1 MHTQSLAPV
10 AEHTR
15 RGLRW
20 QFGGLVLSLATVLL
34 ATASARTNPYSALL
48 VLVCGL
54 GVVVA
59 SRGFR
64 AAGRLLQIVQ
74 PPSPRWV
81 SRIAT
86 VTLVGGPLIAAFGAW
101 LLFRYWHQAP

>member
-1 MHTQSLAPV
+1 M
-10 AEHTR
+10 
-15 RGLRW
+15 
-20 QFGGLVLSLATVLL
+20 LSLATVLL
-34 ATASARTNPYSALL
+34 ATASSRTNPYSALL
-48 VLVCGL
+48 VVVCGL
-54 GVVVA
+54 GLVAA

-74 PPSPRWV
+74 PPSPRRV

-101 LLFRYWHQAP
+101 LLFRYWHPSP